1 MMGMDI
7 DRYVNNF
14 NRGCK
19 VISFG
24 KPLCDVNGME
34 EQLNKNVQYRRIFV
48 GGVTDIGPTTVV
60 GPISNGKLGKE
71 NLVCVQHW
79 RESVA

>member
-34 EQLNKNVQYRRIFV
+34 EQLNKNVQYSPA
-48 GGVTDIGPTTVV
+48 G
-60 GPISNGKLGKE
+60 
-71 NLVCVQHW
+71 
-79 RESVA
+79 ESLSVELLT